1 MKVVFVASKNIV
13 INGADIKRYSVG
25 AEYVAM
31 NCFKKK
37 DK

>member
-1 MKVVFVASKNIV
+1 MKVVFIASKNIV
-13 INGADIKRYSVG
+13 INGADIMRYLVG

-31 NCFKKK
+31 NCFEKK